1 MDNPARHDSSSAL
14 ATGDRRQHR
23 RIPGPFEGVRLG
35 FLETPL
41 LIYDL
46 GVGGCFIN
54 SLHEQDEGVV
64 VTMKIHVR
72 DEGWINL
79 TAETLYRRPGY
90 GYAVRFIDMD
100 ETTKTRLER
109 ALATLASSR
118 TR

>member
-1 MDNPARHDSSSAL
+1 MDNPVRHDSPAAL

-35 FLETPL
+35 FLDTPL

-46 GVGGCFIN
+46 SVGGCFIT
-54 SLHEQDEGVV
+54 SLHDQDEGVV
-64 VTMKIHVR
+64 ITLKIHIR

-90 GYAVRFIDMD
+90 GYAVRFIEMD
-100 ETTKTRLER
+100 ETTKQRLER
-109 ALATLASSR
+109 ALAKLANAR
-118 TR
+118 KR